1 MNFMGVFSLSLLSQ
15 LPQMYVGPVLFAWI
29 IIVSNIL
36 GTQLDLIILFFVACI
51 LVVYQQFQAIQEDN
65 LEGFFEYALN
75 NGTSLWQYVIAK
87 TFAHAITDILPL
99 VFITYLNTSFIN
111 CLLVGAELLVINYL
125 ICAFACIDNK
135 LISNQLLL
143 VGMPLLTA
151 PIIFLYSLMHDF
163 AKSSAYLF
171 IGCNIMLITL
181 ISLILL
187 SSSRKFD

>member
-15 LPQMYVGPVLFAWI
+15 LPQMYVAPVLFSWI
-29 IIVSNIL
+29 LILSNVLAI
-36 GTQLDLIILFFVACI
+36 QLDTIILLFVACI
-51 LVVYQQFQAIQEDN
+51 FVVYQQFQAIQEDK

-75 NGTSLWQYVIAK
+75 NGTSLWQYVVAK
-87 TFAHAITDILPL
+87 TFAHAITGILPL

-125 ICAFACIDNK
+125 ICAFACIDKK
-135 LISNQLLL
+135 LVSNQLLL
-143 VGMPLLTA
+143 VGLPLLTA

-163 AKSSAYLF
+163 TKSSACLF

-187 SSSRKFD
+187 SSARKFD